1 VKVSVDVDK
10 CIGAGQ
16 CVFNAPEVFDQDDD
30 SGIAVVLH
38 ESPAPELHPAAR
50 LAMQACPAWAIR
62 IDD

>member
-1 VKVSVDVDK
+1 MKVSVELDK

-38 ESPAPELHPAAR
+38 ESPAPELRASAR
-50 LAMQACPAWAIR
+50 LAMLVCPAAAIH
-62 IDD
+62 IAE

>member
-1 VKVSVDVDK
+1 
-10 CIGAGQ
+10 
-16 CVFNAPEVFDQDDD
+16 VFNAPEVFDQDDD